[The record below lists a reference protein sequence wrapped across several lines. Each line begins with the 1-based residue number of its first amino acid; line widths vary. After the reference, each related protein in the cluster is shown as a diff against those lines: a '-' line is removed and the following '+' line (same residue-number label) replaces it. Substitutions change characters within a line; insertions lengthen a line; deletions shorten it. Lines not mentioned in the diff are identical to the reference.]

1 MDKARL
7 TEILNRHD
15 PMGMLAAGCPADEYW
30 PEVDRIATDLRTD
43 MTEEEV
49 SSYLDRLFAEMFGG
63 MRVKKPICDAMAA
76 DITAI
81 FR

>member
-1 MDKARL
+1 MNKEHL

-30 PEVDRIATDLRTD
+30 PEVDRLAADLRTD

-49 SSYLDRLFAEMFGG
+49 SSYLDRLFAEMFAGH
-63 MRVKKPICDAMAA
+63 RIPKTLCDAMAA
-76 DITAI
+76 DITAL
-81 FR
+81 FC